1 MLDLYEMP
9 PRKTTAGD
17 QLVLET
23 REFILGE
30 QVAISMATLPPVKGS
45 RTSLDPGAPRRWIPP
60 QLRGRLYATDDMLGL
75 GLRDVPMQ
83 F

>member
-1 MLDLYEMP
+1 MLDLSEMP
-9 PRKTTAGD
+9 PRKTAAGD

-30 QVAISMATLPPVKGS
+30 QVAIPMATLPPVKGS
-45 RTSLDPGAPRRWIPP
+45 RTSRDPGAPRRVDSSSTPGW
-60 QLRGRLYATDDMLGL
+60 LLATDDMLDL
-75 GLRDVPMQ
+75 GPRDVPMR